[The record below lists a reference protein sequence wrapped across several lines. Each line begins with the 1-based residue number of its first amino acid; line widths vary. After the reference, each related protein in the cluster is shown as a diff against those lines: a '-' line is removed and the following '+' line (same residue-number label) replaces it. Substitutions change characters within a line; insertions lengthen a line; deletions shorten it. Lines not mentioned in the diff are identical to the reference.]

1 MKNVVFSEKR
11 NIEKIIL
18 SGEVS
23 QDNVVHVISSMAK
36 YNYSINNMSDKDNYN
51 AIVKW
56 LSKNYKYYV
65 ETELNNVILS
75 KIHAAHTYQLLESN
89 DLVIYRSE
97 MDAIQSADNIREEK
111 VLFVLLCIA
120 KLQKNIFK
128 YNNGKYKFP
137 LTNIFKL
144 ARVHIKSTDRGMFM
158 NKLLT
163 EKFIN
168 PPFRVDDEHRYVNF
182 MSDGVNDEV
191 VLTVNEQDFEELAY
205 VYENWKNGGV
215 GFTRCQK
222 CNKLIRQSKNGQQK
236 YCKECA
242 EYTKIV
248 DKTVV
253 CIDCGNEFVVNAMAS
268 KACRC
273 EECREKHLKL
283 IKSEQNKRYYQSKKQ
298 KSCLSENG

>member
-36 YNYSINNMSDKDNYN
+36 YNYCINNMSDKDNYN

-128 YNNGKYKFP
+128 YNHGKYKFP

-144 ARVHIKSTDRGMFM
+144 ARVHIKSTERGMFM

-205 VYENWKNGGV
+205 VYENWKNDGF
-215 GFTRCQK
+215 GFTRCQR
-222 CNKLIRQSKNGQQK
+222 CNKLIRQSKTKPKK

-242 EYTKIV
+242 DISIKESWK
-248 DKTVV
+248 
-253 CIDCGNEFVVNAMAS
+253 EAS
-268 KACRC
+268 KKY
-273 EECREKHLKL
+273 RE
-283 IKSEQNKRYYQSKKQ
+283 SQ
-298 KSCLSENG
+298 KNTSS